1 MNRTLD
7 IDSTR
12 NGELTGIAERDLWEL
27 RNPILVKMGM
37 YIRNLQSTIVEKL
50 L

>member
-12 NGELTGIAERDLWEL
+12 NRQLTGIAERDLWEL
-27 RNPILVKMGM
+27 QNPISVKMGM
-37 YIRNLQSTIVEKL
+37 YIRNLQSAIV
-50 L
+50 